1 MLTPLI
7 VSWTST
13 RRQNLLQCCGRPVG
27 QRRVLVLSAAIW
39 SGACGMIVAD
49 DQASAVGASAESPS
63 RFLRPPFEVLSPAEQ
78 ERVEQAIER
87 GLTYL
92 AMHQRPDGSFEARET
107 GQPGITAL
115 CVMAF
120 LSRGDAPGQG
130 PHGEPLSRAIDFV
143 LNCQREDGLLSYAE
157 PESSHVHDGASHA
170 GNYNHAIAGLMLAE
184 AYGMCSDSQNERIRQ
199 AIGEALTFLRRQQL
213 KPKRQPVDRGGVRY
227 LRTRTTIDAD
237 LSVTSWQIMF
247 MRSALNAG
255 FEVPRE
261 YVDDA
266 LGFVKRCFD
275 ERRQTF
281 VYGHSPRDHQPTRGV
296 AGGGIV
302 CLSLSG
308 EHDSEMARAAGRWI
322 LEQSFDRSNQG
333 PGPYHYGA
341 YYCSQ
346 AMFQLG
352 GQYWEEFYPRL
363 SRALTRFQR
372 SDGSWDIEQDF
383 NGNAFGNC
391 YTTALCVL
399 ALTPP
404 YQLLPIYQR

>member
-1 MLTPLI
+1 MSRLVAEASELP
-7 VSWTST
+7 ST
-13 RRQNLLQCCGRPVG
+13 GSQDAG
-27 QRRVLVLSAAIW
+27 QR
-39 SGACGMIVAD
+39 
-49 DQASAVGASAESPS
+49 
-63 RFLRPPFEVLSPAEQ
+63 FTRPPFDVLSPAEQ
-78 ERVEQAIER
+78 KRVEESIDR
-87 GLTYL
+87 GLEYL
-92 AMHQRPDGSFEARET
+92 AGHQQPDGSFEARDT

-115 CVMAF
+115 GVMAF
-120 LSRGDAPGQG
+120 LSCGEAPDQG
-130 PHGEPLSRAIDFV
+130 PYGENLKRAIDFV
-143 LNCQREDGLLSYAE
+143 LRCRREDGLLSFAAPE
-157 PESSHVHDGASHA
+157 PGHVHDGATHA
-170 GNYNHAIAGLMLAE
+170 GNYNHAIAGLMLGE
-184 AYGMCSDSQNERIRQ
+184 AYGMCSDEQNERIRD
-199 AIGEALTFLRRQQL
+199 AIEAALRFMRQQQL

-227 LRTRTTIDAD
+227 LRARTTIDAD

-255 FEVPRE
+255 FEVPKE

-275 ERRQTF
+275 PRMQTF
-281 VYGHSPRDHQPTRGV
+281 VYGHSPRDYQPTRGV

-308 EHDSEMARAAGRWI
+308 EHDSEMAQAAGRWI
-322 LEQSFDRSNQG
+322 LQQSFDRSNQG
-333 PGPYHYGA
+333 AGPYHYGA

-352 GQYWEEFYPRL
+352 GEYWDEFYPRL
-363 SRALTRFQR
+363 TRALTRFQR

-383 NGNAFGNC
+383 NGNTFGNC